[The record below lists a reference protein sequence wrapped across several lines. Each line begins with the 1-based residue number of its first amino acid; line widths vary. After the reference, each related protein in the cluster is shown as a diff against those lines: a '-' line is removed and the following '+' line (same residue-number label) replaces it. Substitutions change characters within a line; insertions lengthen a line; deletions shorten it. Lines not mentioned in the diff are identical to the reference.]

1 MFNAWH
7 LPAAPYVRR
16 RGDDLVVTLL
26 LAGEDLPQ
34 RVLLRCE
41 PDNEEWLL
49 PMRRHRHRAGV
60 CYRARLSLRE
70 GEPLRR
76 YCFKLLWDDRQRWLT
91 PLGLQETPPG
101 QEAQFAV
108 SVPSPYPEWVADQ
121 VFYQIFPDR
130 FARSAVAEN
139 APHPRWRDWVT
150 PLDDTVDANTFYGG
164 DLDGITARLPYLQAL
179 GITALYLNPI
189 FSAPSNHKYDTADYY
204 RVDAGLG
211 GDQALI
217 RLRQA
222 TARVG
227 IRLLLD
233 GVFNHTGDTHR
244 WFDRPRCGEDGACHH
259 PASPQRERYSFDADG
274 RALGWKGEPSLPKL
288 DYASVRVIDSIYR
301 ADDSVI
307 RYWLRPPYA
316 IDGWRLDVIHML
328 GEGGSARGNLHHL
341 AEMYRAVK
349 AENPQA
355 YVLGEH
361 FGDARRWLQAGVE
374 DGAMNYMGFALPLR
388 AFLAGV
394 DVACQPI
401 RLRAEACASW
411 MESYRA
417 GLSQTQQLCQFNQLD
432 SHDTARFIT
441 LLRGNRQRMML
452 ALTWLFTWIG
462 VPCLYYG
469 DEIGLAGEND
479 PYCRAPFPWETA
491 QWDGVLHSLCHQL
504 AQMRRRYVALR
515 RGACQV
521 IHADGETLLF
531 IRRLERQSIL
541 VAIQRTGEGE
551 VSLPCTPLLP
561 TGAWRA
567 LCGAGRLA
575 VGVETLTLR
584 LPAESASVWA
594 LNG

>member
-1 MFNAWH
+1 M
-7 LPAAPYVRR
+7 LSGPSLAA
-16 RGDDLVVTLL
+16 
-26 LAGEDLPQ
+26 
-34 RVLLRCE
+34 
-41 PDNEEWLL
+41 
-49 PMRRHRHRAGV
+49 
-60 CYRARLSLRE
+60 E
-70 GEPLRR
+70 GELLRR

-328 GEGGSARGNLHHL
+328 GEGEAPGVICIIWRRCTGWLRPKIPGLCAGRALWRRAPLAAGRGRGRRHELYGLCPAAARVPRRRGCRLSADT
-341 AEMYRAVK
+341 
-349 AENPQA
+349 P
-355 YVLGEH
+355 
-361 FGDARRWLQAGVE
+361 ARRGMCIV
-374 DGAMNYMGFALPLR
+374 
-388 AFLAGV
+388 
-394 DVACQPI
+394 
-401 RLRAEACASW
+401 
-411 MESYRA
+411 
-417 GLSQTQQLCQFNQLD
+417 
-432 SHDTARFIT
+432 
-441 LLRGNRQRMML
+441 
-452 ALTWLFTWIG
+452 
-462 VPCLYYG
+462 
-469 DEIGLAGEND
+469 
-479 PYCRAPFPWETA
+479 
-491 QWDGVLHSLCHQL
+491 DGVIPRR
-504 AQMRRRYVALR
+504 AQSDA
-515 RGACQV
+515 A
-521 IHADGETLLF
+521 
-531 IRRLERQSIL
+531 
-541 VAIQRTGEGE
+541 
-551 VSLPCTPLLP
+551 
-561 TGAWRA
+561 
-567 LCGAGRLA
+567 A
-575 VGVETLTLR
+575 VPV
-584 LPAESASVWA
+584 
-594 LNG
+594 